1 MQPDDGVE
9 APQRP
14 SGTLRKLVTG
24 AVGGTVTHF
33 GHRHFRQNV
42 YDAELTPEAINCRG
56 CTSGE
61 GVLFQ
66 HCTVCEIRKCGV
78 ARGVVN
84 CAHCDDYACEK
95 LEEFFKMVPDCRTTL
110 DGIRS
115 GL

>member
-1 MQPDDGVE
+1 MSEMISICGLKCNTCDAYIATRDNDDKKRAE
-9 APQRP
+9 TA
-14 SGTLRKLVTG
+14 
-24 AVGGTVTHF
+24 AVWSKM
-33 GHRHFRQNV
+33 
-42 YDAELTPEAINCRG
+42 YDADLKPEAINCGG
-56 CTSGE
+56 CTSGD

-66 HCTVCEIRKCGV
+66 HCTVCEIRKCGL

>member
-1 MQPDDGVE
+1 MGEMISICGLKCHTCDAYIATTENDHKKRAE
-9 APQRP
+9 TA
-14 SGTLRKLVTG
+14 
-24 AVGGTVTHF
+24 AVWSKM
-33 GHRHFRQNV
+33 
-42 YDAELTPEAINCRG
+42 YSADLKPEAINCSG

-61 GVLFQ
+61 GMLFQ

-84 CAHCDDYACEK
+84 CAHCEDYACEK

-110 DGIRS
+110 DGIRG